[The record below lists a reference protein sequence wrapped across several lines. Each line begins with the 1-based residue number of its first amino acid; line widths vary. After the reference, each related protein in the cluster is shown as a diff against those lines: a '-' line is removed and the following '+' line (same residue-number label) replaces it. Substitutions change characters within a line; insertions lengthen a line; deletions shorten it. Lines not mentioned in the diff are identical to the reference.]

1 MPIYHCTTKTIG
13 RAAGRSSVAAA
24 AYRSGT
30 RLVDERQERVHDYTH
45 KAGVVQ
51 SGIELPDNAPERW
64 LDRSTLW
71 NEVERVERGA
81 RAQTAREIE
90 GALPRELSRDEQ
102 VELVRDFASVLTAQG
117 MVVDWSIH
125 DPGGDGRNLHVHYLQ
140 PQRSCDET
148 GFLAKSVTVYVCA
161 KEGETELGRFSP
173 AELAEHPGWEKLYR
187 YNGKEMTMAQAEAAG
202 LDPKKD
208 RDRRQPVQETRY
220 LNNWNEK
227 ERVQE
232 WRQAWQ
238 DCQNAA
244 LERHYEREQV
254 PEEDRT
260 YVDCRSLKDQ
270 GVDRQATVHEGPA
283 VRAMEQRAQEQ
294 AEREGR
300 AYEPVTH
307 VHQRNVEIQQDNG
320 VLAEVRRQIADT
332 VQRIRDAAQ
341 QLIERWRD
349 GRDPDQQPAEPTP
362 DQAIKAWEQAVQA
375 ERRADARL
383 TDANRRD
390 PDQGDVRCGEH
401 LCWRDM
407 VKADLDQAK
416 AELAKVD
423 TRLDQAKD
431 RLQDL
436 ERHRIVN
443 RSKIPDARAE
453 VAKAQAEHDKA
464 KAEVARLTAS
474 YQSAKLDYAKALVE
488 TKPAHD
494 KWQAEVA
501 KAKADIVQAKELTA
515 DRLVEVNKALDRMPP
530 EQALKALEDRWISEV
545 RACTSDDLCISS
557 DVIER
562 QAERAAAEIAD
573 PVQRY
578 AALNAAAERL
588 DRAGSHLA
596 ASRVSDMAE
605 TAKSLI
611 PADQRQQADRT
622 ASAMVDRLDQRWGAA
637 LDRTPEPI
645 NNQPA
650 PSLDLRTR

>member
-1 MPIYHCTTKTIG
+1 MPIYHCSVKTIG

-51 SGIELPDNAPERW
+51 SGIELPDNAPARW

-90 GALPRELSRDEQ
+90 GALPHELSRDEQ
-102 VELVRDFASVLTAQG
+102 VELVRDFAAVLTAQG

-125 DPGGDGRNLHVHYLQ
+125 DPGGNGHNLHVHCLM

-161 KEGETELGRFSP
+161 KEGETELGRFSA
-173 AELAEHPGWEKLYR
+173 AELAEQPGWEKLYR

-254 PEEDRT
+254 AEEERS

-270 GVDRQATVHEGPA
+270 GIDREATVHEGPA
-283 VRAMEQRAQEQ
+283 VREMERRAEEQ

-349 GRDPDQQPAEPTP
+349 GREADQQPDQQPTP
-362 DQAIKAWEQAVQA
+362 EQAVKAYEQA
-375 ERRADARL
+375 VKAEGRAGDRYDAVVE
-383 TDANRRD
+383 RD
-390 PDQGDVRCGEH
+390 PDQGGERCGEH
-401 LCWRDM
+401 LWWRDHAKHELD
-407 VKADLDQAK
+407 KAQ
-416 AELAKVD
+416 AELAKAE

-443 RSKIPDARAE
+443 RAKIPDAQAE

-474 YQSAKLDYAKALVE
+474 YQSANRDYAKAKVE
-488 TKPAHD
+488 TQPAKDAWELD
-494 KWQAEVA
+494 KARAEA
-501 KAKADIVQAKELTA
+501 KLDQAKQQVA
-515 DRLVEVNKALDRMPP
+515 DRLHDLKESMPA
-530 EQALKALEDRWISEV
+530 EQTLEALEGHSV
-545 RACTSDDLCISS
+545 PS
-557 DVIER
+557 DVVER
-562 QAERAAAEIAD
+562 LAERAAAEIAD

-578 AALNAAAERL
+578 AVLHAAADRL
-588 DRAGSHLA
+588 DLDPNASNFA
-596 ASRVSDMAE
+596 AQRVSELAE
-605 TAKSLI
+605 AAKGLI
-611 PADQRQQADRT
+611 PADQHQQADRM
-622 ASAMVDRLDQRWGAA
+622 ASAMVQRMDAA
-637 LDRTPEPI
+637 PDRTPEPI
-645 NNQPA
+645 SNQPA
-650 PSLDLRTR
+650 PSLDLRVR